1 MKKMAKRKM
10 GVYRKRLLVKRDTIL
25 GTIERYVHDGRETD
39 QDVPRDPADQA
50 SNSFMKELLFSQS
63 TNDRYVLKLIDEAL
77 ERMTEGAYGL
87 CVSCGSAIQ
96 EKRLEA
102 VPWARHC
109 IHCQE
114 LQERGLLV
122 E

>member
-1 MKKMAKRKM
+1 MAKRKM
-10 GVYRKRLLVKRDTIL
+10 DSYRKRLQLKRDSIV

-39 QDVPRDPADQA
+39 QDVPRDPADIA
-50 SNSFMKELLFSQS
+50 SNSFIKELLFSQS

-77 ERMTEGAYGL
+77 ERMGEGQYGL
-87 CVSCGSAIQ
+87 CVSCGNPIQ
-96 EKRLEA
+96 EKRLKV

-109 IHCQE
+109 ISCQE
-114 LQERGLLV
+114 LQERGLLR

>member
-1 MKKMAKRKM
+1 MKKMAKKKM
-10 GVYRKRLLVKRDTIL
+10 ETYRKKLLLKRDTIL

-50 SNSFMKELLFSQS
+50 SNSFIKELLFSQS
-63 TNDRYVLKLIDEAL
+63 TNDRHVLKLIDEAL
-77 ERMTEGAYGL
+77 ERMEDDEYGL
-87 CVSCGSAIQ
+87 CVSCGNPIQ

-109 IHCQE
+109 IQCQE

>member
-1 MKKMAKRKM
+1 MKKMAKKKM
-10 GVYRKRLLVKRDTIL
+10 EAYRKKLLLKRDSIL

-39 QDVPRDPADQA
+39 QDIPRDPADQA
-50 SNSFMKELLFSQS
+50 ANSFIKELLFSQS
-63 TNDRYVLKLIDEAL
+63 SNDRYVLKLIDEAL
-77 ERMTEGAYGL
+77 ARMDEGTYGL
-87 CVSCGSAIQ
+87 CVSCGNPIQ

-109 IHCQE
+109 IQCQE

>member
-1 MKKMAKRKM
+1 MKKMAKKKM
-10 GVYRKRLLVKRDTIL
+10 EAYRKKLLLKRDTIL

-39 QDVPRDPADQA
+39 QDIPRDPADQA
-50 SNSFMKELLFSQS
+50 SNSFIKELLFSQS

-77 ERMTEGAYGL
+77 ERMEDDEYGL
-87 CVSCGSAIQ
+87 CVSCGNPIQ

-109 IHCQE
+109 IQCQE